1 MTNIPDGFKPARFDG
16 QYLKHVGPY
25 YTKKTDDTVLVGLS
39 VEEHHIN
46 YVDIAHGGILTT
58 LADVALSFQV
68 FLCERPAP
76 VVTTVSLTTNFLGP
90 VKLGDFL
97 IADGY
102 IDRLGKRLA
111 YTHGSI
117 RRGGDVV
124 MTMNGVFNVQRR
136 SAE

>member
-1 MTNIPDGFKPARFDG
+1 MSNVPEGFKTARFDG
-16 QYLKHVGPY
+16 LYLKHVGPY
-25 YTKKTDDTVLVGLS
+25 FTKRTDDTVLVGLS

-68 FLCERPAP
+68 YLCERPSP
-76 VVTTVSLTTNFLGP
+76 MVTTVSLTTNFLGA

-102 IDRLGKRLA
+102 IDRLGKRIA
-111 YTHGSI
+111 YTHGAI
-117 RRGGDVV
+117 RRDDDVV
-124 MTMNGVFNVQRR
+124 MTMSGVFNVQRQKG
-136 SAE
+136 

>member
-1 MTNIPDGFKPARFDG
+1 MTDIPEGFKPARFDG
-16 QYLKHVGPY
+16 QYLHHVGPY
-25 YTKKTDDTVLVGLS
+25 YTKKTDDTVLVGLPVS
-39 VEEHHIN
+39 DHHIN

-68 FLCERPAP
+68 FLIERPAP
-76 VVTTVSLTTNFLGP
+76 MVTTVSLTTNFLGA

-111 YTHGSI
+111 YTHGTI
-117 RRGGDVV
+117 RRGDDLV

-136 SAE
+136 SKT